1 MYNFLELEEIGALA
15 GIAIFYLVILG
26 IAGIAGLV
34 FYILQA
40 IGIYKM
46 GKSLNVSAP
55 WLSFIPVANSF
66 ALGRIAS
73 KYVKKDGKN
82 SVNFG
87 VWLLV
92 LEILM
97 YILLVAFIACT
108 VIGVISIIGFAEDA
122 AISDSAMSLEM
133 FKGFIPV
140 IILYVI
146 LLAVEITY
154 LVLFYV
160 SLWRIFSI
168 FSAQNA
174 TLFTVLS
181 IFFTFLYPIFLF
193 IVRNDKPTLA
203 YPERMGFENL

>member
-1 MYNFLELEEIGALA
+1 MFNIFGMEQLEELAEIGL
-15 GIAIFYLVILG
+15 FFLVVLG
-26 IAGIAGLV
+26 ISGIVGLV
-34 FYILQA
+34 LYLLQA

-55 WLSFIPVANSF
+55 WLSFIPVVNSF

-82 SVNFG
+82 SANFG
-87 VWLLV
+87 VWLLL

-97 YILLVAFIACT
+97 YILLVAFIVCA
-108 VIGVISIIGFAEDA
+108 VIGVTSVIAFAEDA
-122 AISDSAMSLEM
+122 AMSDAPMSLEM

-140 IILYVI
+140 IILYVV
-146 LLAVEITY
+146 LLAIEITY

-160 SLWRIFSI
+160 SLWRIFGI

-193 IVRNDKPTLA
+193 VVKNDKPTVT

>member
-1 MYNFLELEEIGALA
+1 MYNFPEFEDLGALA
-15 GIAIFYLVILG
+15 GIALVYLVIFG

-34 FYILQA
+34 FYLLQS
-40 IGIYKM
+40 IGVYKM

-55 WLSFIPVANSF
+55 WLSFIPVANTF

-73 KYVKKDGKN
+73 KYVKRDGRN
-82 SVNFG
+82 SANFG

-97 YILLVAFIACT
+97 VILLVAFIACT

-122 AISDSAMSLEM
+122 AISDAPMSLEM

-140 IILYVI
+140 IILYVA

-160 SLWRIFSI
+160 SLWRVFSI

-181 IFFTFLYPIFLF
+181 IFFSFLYPIFLF
-193 IVRNDKPTLA
+193 VVRNDKPALT